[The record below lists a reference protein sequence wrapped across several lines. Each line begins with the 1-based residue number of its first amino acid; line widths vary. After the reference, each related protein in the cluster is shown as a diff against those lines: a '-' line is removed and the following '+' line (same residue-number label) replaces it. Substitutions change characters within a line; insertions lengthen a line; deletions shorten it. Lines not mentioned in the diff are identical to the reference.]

1 MSSLPPDLV
10 EKYDRLMARFN
21 EFGEVAVAFSGGV
34 DSSVVAKAAFLACGN
49 RAVALTAVSPSL
61 AAGELETASQVAAEI
76 GIRHELVRTE
86 EFQNP
91 EYVKNEP
98 NRCFYCKDEL
108 YTRLEQLRERFGF
121 RVILNGAN
129 LDDRGDHRPGMQA
142 ARDHQVDSPLLACEF
157 TKQDV
162 RDLAQ
167 FWRLPVW
174 DKPASPCLSSRI
186 AYGLEVT
193 PERVRRVDAAER
205 YLKDRLGLNELRV
218 RHLEHDA
225 ASLEVPSPALPMFS
239 DHKLTDEVTS
249 HLKTLGFR
257 SVTIDPEGF
266 RSGRLNDVIPLDQ
279 LQKM

>member
-1 MSSLPPDLV
+1 MPSTSTELTQKRHQLIA
-10 EKYDRLMARFN
+10 RLSD
-21 EFGEVAVAFSGGV
+21 FGQVGVAFSGGV
-34 DSSVVAKAAFLACGN
+34 DSSVVAKSAHLACGDK
-49 RAVALTAVSPSL
+49 AIALTAVSPSL
-61 AAGELETASQVAAEI
+61 ASGELEIAAEVARKI

-91 EYVKNEP
+91 DYVKNEP

-108 YTRLEQLRERFGF
+108 YTQLEQLRERFKF
-121 RVILNGAN
+121 QTILNGAN

-142 ARDHQVDSPLLACEF
+142 AKDHHVDSPLLECQF

-167 FWRLPVW
+167 FWDLPVW

-205 YLKDRLGLNELRV
+205 YLKERLGLDQLRV
-218 RHLEHDA
+218 RHLENDVA
-225 ASLEVPSPALPMFS
+225 RIEVPSPALPMFS
-239 DHKLTDEVTS
+239 NRELTIEVTT
-249 HLKTLGFR
+249 HLQSLGFR
-257 SVTIDPEGF
+257 EVNIDPEGF
-266 RSGRLNDVIPLDQ
+266 RSGSLNALIPVDELQQ
-279 LQKM
+279 L